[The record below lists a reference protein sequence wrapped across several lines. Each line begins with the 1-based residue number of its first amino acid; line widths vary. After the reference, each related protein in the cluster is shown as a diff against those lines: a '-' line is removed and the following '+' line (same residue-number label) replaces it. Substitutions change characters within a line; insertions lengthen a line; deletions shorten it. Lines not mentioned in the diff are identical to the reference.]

1 MVEVQIEIK
10 VYEIEVLTMDDDKE
24 FWEKESRNRKELV
37 YEQLRKIL
45 CIHVVGGDIN
55 NNNCPQLEH
64 LTTEQV
70 RTVFNNG
77 YKLAMNQTLDS
88 LKKLKMIEGS
98 KTNSLDVAIKQVEDR
113 LVTCEC
119 FTRSERDSDPL
130 MLEQAI
136 KRANDFQYEVERQDL
151 SAWGIERM

>member
-1 MVEVQIEIK
+1 MVEIQLEIK
-10 VYEIEVLTMDDDKE
+10 ICDTEVLTMDDDKE
-24 FWEKESRNRKELV
+24 FWEKESRSRKEFA

-45 CIHVVGGDIN
+45 CIHVVGGDITN
-55 NNNCPQLEH
+55 NHCPQLAQQ
-64 LTTEQV
+64 TTEQV

-88 LKKLKMIEGS
+88 LKTLKKIQDS
-98 KTNSLDVAIKQVEDR
+98 NSNSLDLAIKEVEDR
-113 LVTCEC
+113 LITCEC
-119 FTRSERDSDPL
+119 FTRSERDSDPT

-136 KRANDFQYEVERQDL
+136 KRANEFQYEVERQDL

>member
-1 MVEVQIEIK
+1 MEDRD
-10 VYEIEVLTMDDDKE
+10 YWD
-24 FWEKESRNRKELV
+24 KESRSRKEYV

-45 CIHVVGGDIN
+45 CIHVVGGDITN
-55 NNNCPQLEH
+55 NHCPQLEH

-88 LKKLKMIEGS
+88 LKKLKKIEGS
-98 KTNSLDVAIKQVEDR
+98 NPDSIDLAIKQVEDR

-119 FTRSERDSDPL
+119 FTRSERDFDPL
-130 MLEQAI
+130 MFEQAI
-136 KRANDFQYEVERQDL
+136 KRANDFQFEVERQDL
-151 SAWGIERM
+151 STWGNESM

>member
-1 MVEVQIEIK
+1 
-10 VYEIEVLTMDDDKE
+10 MDDDKE
-24 FWEKESRNRKELV
+24 FWEKESRNRKEFV

-45 CIHVVGGDIN
+45 CIDVVGGDITN
-55 NNNCPQLEH
+55 NHCPQLEH

-98 KTNSLDVAIKQVEDR
+98 NTNSLDVAIKQVEDR

-130 MLEQAI
+130 MFEQAI
-136 KRANDFQYEVERQDL
+136 KLANHFQFEVERQDL